1 MRLGGILEAS
11 LYCPDL
17 DAAEAFYSNAL
28 GLELHGRRERRH
40 VFYRCGAAMLLLFN
54 PQHTSTEIT
63 EVDGV
68 PIPLHGARGAG
79 HLAFRVSLDEID
91 AWHQRLVT
99 HGIDIEAEVT
109 WPGGGRSIYF
119 RDPAGNSLEIAT
131 PQLWG
136 I

>member
-1 MRLGGILEAS
+1 MRLEGILEAS

-17 DAAEAFYSNAL
+17 DAAEAFYSNVL
-28 GLELHGRRERRH
+28 ELELHARREQRH
-40 VFYRCGAAMLLLFN
+40 VFYRCGGGMLLLFN
-54 PQHTSTEIT
+54 PQQTSTEVT

-91 AWHQRLVT
+91 AWRQRLEA
-99 HGIDIEAEVT
+99 HGVAIEAEVT
-109 WPGGGRSIYF
+109 WPGGGGSFYF
-119 RDPAGNSLEIAT
+119 RDPAGNSLEVAT
-131 PQLWG
+131 PELWG